1 MYYIGIDL
9 GGTNIA
15 AGIVDEAGKILAQ
28 GSTPTLATRP
38 PEEITADMCAL
49 CEKIAKDS
57 GIGMDGI
64 GAIGIGCPGTVDT
77 RTAEVVFAAN
87 TNMEK
92 FPIGAILREKLGKPV
107 YADNDANVA
116 AYGEYMIN
124 GDGVDSF
131 IVITLGTGV
140 GGGVILDK
148 KLYHGFNQA
157 GAELGHI
164 TLVSGGEQCSCGKKG
179 CWEAYASVTALI
191 RQTKAAMEANPDS
204 LMNEW
209 AKENG
214 TVNGRTAFDC
224 AKKGDAAAKT
234 VVDNY
239 VRYIADGLVSILNIF
254 QPEKIAVGGGIS
266 KEGDYLMTPVKELV
280 YKDDF
285 NRHMPKTVIETASLF
300 NDAGII
306 GAALAAR
313 DFGTAE

>member
-15 AGIVDEAGKILAQ
+15 AGIVDENGRTLVKD
-28 GSTPTLATRP
+28 STPTLAQRP
-38 PEEITADMCAL
+38 NSEVVEDMCSL
-49 CEKIAKDS
+49 CERLVKNADID
-57 GIGMDGI
+57 MDDI

-77 RTAEVVFAAN
+77 RNAEVVFAAN

-92 FPIGAILREKLGKPV
+92 LYIGDMIKKRLNKPV
-107 YADNDANVA
+107 YADNDANAA
-116 AYGEYMIN
+116 AYGEYIIN
-124 GDGVDSF
+124 GKGAESF
-131 IVITLGTGV
+131 VLITLGTGV
-140 GGGVILDK
+140 GGGIIIDK

-191 RQTKAAMEANPDS
+191 HQTKRAMDEHPES
-204 LMNEW
+204 SMNKW
-209 AKENG
+209 VENYG
-214 TVNGRTAFDC
+214 KVSGRTAFEC
-224 AKKGDAAAKT
+224 AKQGDAAAKT

-239 VRYIADGLVSILNIF
+239 IRYVADGLVSILNIF
-254 QPEKIAVGGGIS
+254 QPERICVGGGIS
-266 KEGDYLMTPVKELV
+266 KEGDYLMDPLKELV

-313 DFGTAE
+313 DFG

>member
-15 AGIVDEAGKILAQ
+15 AGIVDENGRTLVKD
-28 GSTPTLATRP
+28 STPTLAQRP
-38 PEEITADMCAL
+38 NSEVVEDMCSL
-49 CEKIAKDS
+49 CERLVKNADID
-57 GIGMDGI
+57 MDDI

-77 RTAEVVFAAN
+77 RNAEVVFAAN

-92 FPIGAILREKLGKPV
+92 LYIGDMIEKRLNKPV
-107 YADNDANVA
+107 YADNDANAA
-116 AYGEYMIN
+116 AYGEYIIN
-124 GDGVDSF
+124 GKGAESF
-131 IVITLGTGV
+131 VLITLGTGV
-140 GGGVILDK
+140 GGGIIIDK

-191 RQTKAAMEANPDS
+191 RQTKQAMDEHPES
-204 LMNEW
+204 SMNKW
-209 AKENG
+209 VENYG
-214 TVNGRTAFDC
+214 KVSGRTAFEC
-224 AKKGDAAAKT
+224 AKQEDAAAKT

-239 VRYIADGLVSILNIF
+239 IRYVADGLVSILNIF
-254 QPEKIAVGGGIS
+254 QPERICVGGGIS
-266 KEGDYLMTPVKELV
+266 KEGDYLMNPLKELV

-285 NRHMPKTVIETASLF
+285 NRHMPKTAIETASLF

-313 DFGTAE
+313 DFG

>member
-15 AGIVDEAGKILAQ
+15 AGIVDENGRTLVKD
-28 GSTPTLATRP
+28 STPTLAQRP
-38 PEEITADMCAL
+38 NSEVVEDMCSL
-49 CEKIAKDS
+49 CERLVKNADID
-57 GIGMDGI
+57 MDDI

-77 RTAEVVFAAN
+77 RNAEVVFAAN

-92 FPIGAILREKLGKPV
+92 LYIGDMIEKRLNKPV
-107 YADNDANVA
+107 YADNDANAA
-116 AYGEYMIN
+116 AYGEYIIN
-124 GDGVDSF
+124 GKGAESF
-131 IVITLGTGV
+131 VLITLGTGV
-140 GGGVILDK
+140 GGGIIIDK

-191 RQTKAAMEANPDS
+191 RQTKQAMDEHPES
-204 LMNEW
+204 SMNKW
-209 AKENG
+209 VENYG
-214 TVNGRTAFDC
+214 KVSGRTAFEC
-224 AKKGDAAAKT
+224 AKQEDAAAKT

-239 VRYIADGLVSILNIF
+239 IRYVADGLVSILNIF
-254 QPEKIAVGGGIS
+254 QPERICVGGGIS
-266 KEGDYLMTPVKELV
+266 KEGDYLMNPLKKLV

-285 NRHMPKTVIETASLF
+285 NRHMPKTAIETASLF
-300 NDAGII
+300 NGAGII

-313 DFGTAE
+313 DFG

>member
-15 AGIVDEAGKILAQ
+15 AGIVDENGRTLVKD
-28 GSTPTLATRP
+28 STPTLAQRP
-38 PEEITADMCAL
+38 NSEVVEDMCSL
-49 CEKIAKDS
+49 CERLVKNADID
-57 GIGMDGI
+57 MDDI

-77 RTAEVVFAAN
+77 RNAEVVFAAN

-92 FPIGAILREKLGKPV
+92 LYIGDMIKKRLNKPV
-107 YADNDANVA
+107 YADNDANAA
-116 AYGEYMIN
+116 AYGEYIIN
-124 GDGVDSF
+124 GKGAESF
-131 IVITLGTGV
+131 VLITLGTGV
-140 GGGVILDK
+140 GGGIIIDK

-191 RQTKAAMEANPDS
+191 RQTKRAMDEHPES
-204 LMNEW
+204 SMNKW
-209 AKENG
+209 VENYG
-214 TVNGRTAFDC
+214 KVSGRTAFEC
-224 AKKGDAAAKT
+224 AKQEDAAAKT

-239 VRYIADGLVSILNIF
+239 IRYVADGLVSILNIF
-254 QPEKIAVGGGIS
+254 QPERICVGGGIS
-266 KEGDYLMTPVKELV
+266 KEGDYLMNPLKELV

-285 NRHMPKTVIETASLF
+285 NRHMPKTAIETASLF

-313 DFGTAE
+313 DFG

>member
-15 AGIVDEAGKILAQ
+15 AGIVDENGRILVKD
-28 GSTPTLATRP
+28 STPTLAQRP
-38 PEEITADMCAL
+38 NSEVVEDMCSL
-49 CEKIAKDS
+49 CERLVKNADID
-57 GIGMDGI
+57 MDDI

-77 RTAEVVFAAN
+77 RNAEVVFAAN

-92 FPIGAILREKLGKPV
+92 LYIGDMIKKRLNKPV
-107 YADNDANVA
+107 YADNDANAA
-116 AYGEYMIN
+116 AYGEYIIN
-124 GDGVDSF
+124 GKGAESF
-131 IVITLGTGV
+131 VLITLGTGV
-140 GGGVILDK
+140 GGGIIIDK

-191 RQTKAAMEANPDS
+191 RQTKQAMEEHPESA
-204 LMNEW
+204 MNKW
-209 AKENG
+209 VENYG
-214 TVNGRTAFDC
+214 KVSGRTAFEC
-224 AKKGDAAAKT
+224 AKQGDAAAKT

-239 VRYIADGLVSILNIF
+239 IRYVADGLVSILNIF
-254 QPEKIAVGGGIS
+254 QPERICVGGGIS
-266 KEGDYLMTPVKELV
+266 KEGDYLMNPLKELV

-285 NRHMPKTVIETASLF
+285 NRHMPKTAIETASLF

-313 DFGTAE
+313 DFG

>member
-15 AGIVDEAGKILAQ
+15 AGIVDENGRTLVKD
-28 GSTPTLATRP
+28 STPTLAQRP
-38 PEEITADMCAL
+38 NSEVVEDMCSL
-49 CEKIAKDS
+49 CERLVKNADID
-57 GIGMDGI
+57 MDDI

-77 RTAEVVFAAN
+77 RNAEVVFAAN

-92 FPIGAILREKLGKPV
+92 LYIGDMIEKRLNKPV
-107 YADNDANVA
+107 YADNDANAA
-116 AYGEYMIN
+116 AYGEYIIN
-124 GDGVDSF
+124 GKGAESF
-131 IVITLGTGV
+131 VLITLGTGV
-140 GGGVILDK
+140 GGGIIIDK

-191 RQTKAAMEANPDS
+191 RQTKRAMDEHPES
-204 LMNEW
+204 SMNKW
-209 AKENG
+209 VENYG
-214 TVNGRTAFDC
+214 KVSGRTAFEC
-224 AKKGDAAAKT
+224 AKQEDAAAKT

-239 VRYIADGLVSILNIF
+239 IRYVADGLVSILNIF
-254 QPEKIAVGGGIS
+254 QPERICVGGGIS
-266 KEGDYLMTPVKELV
+266 KEGDYLMNPLKKLV

-285 NRHMPKTVIETASLF
+285 NRHMPKTAIETASLF

-313 DFGTAE
+313 DFG

>member
-15 AGIVDEAGKILAQ
+15 AGIVDENGRTLVKD
-28 GSTPTLATRP
+28 STPTLAQRP
-38 PEEITADMCAL
+38 NSEVVEDMCSL
-49 CEKIAKDS
+49 CERLVKNADID
-57 GIGMDGI
+57 MNDI

-77 RTAEVVFAAN
+77 RNAEVVFAAN

-92 FPIGAILREKLGKPV
+92 LYIGDMIEKRLNKPV
-107 YADNDANVA
+107 YADNDANAA
-116 AYGEYMIN
+116 AYGEYIIN
-124 GDGVDSF
+124 GKGAESF
-131 IVITLGTGV
+131 VLITLGTGV
-140 GGGVILDK
+140 GGGIIIDK

-191 RQTKAAMEANPDS
+191 RQTKQAMEEHPESAMHKWTDNYGKVS
-204 LMNEW
+204 
-209 AKENG
+209 
-214 TVNGRTAFDC
+214 GRTAFEC
-224 AKKGDAAAKT
+224 AKQGDAAAKT

-239 VRYIADGLVSILNIF
+239 IRYVADGLVSILNIF
-254 QPEKIAVGGGIS
+254 QPERICVGGGIS
-266 KEGDYLMTPVKELV
+266 KEGDYLMNPLKELV

-285 NRHMPKTVIETASLF
+285 NRHMPKTAIETASLF

-313 DFGTAE
+313 DFG

>member
-15 AGIVDEAGKILAQ
+15 AGIVDENGRTLVKD
-28 GSTPTLATRP
+28 STPTLAQRP
-38 PEEITADMCAL
+38 NSEVVEDMCSL
-49 CEKIAKDS
+49 CERLVKNADID
-57 GIGMDGI
+57 MDDI

-77 RTAEVVFAAN
+77 RNAEVVFAAN

-92 FPIGAILREKLGKPV
+92 LYIGDMIKKRLNKPV
-107 YADNDANVA
+107 YADNDANAA
-116 AYGEYMIN
+116 AYGEYIIN
-124 GDGVDSF
+124 GKGAESF
-131 IVITLGTGV
+131 VLITLGTGV
-140 GGGVILDK
+140 GGGIIIDK

-191 RQTKAAMEANPDS
+191 RQTKQAMEEHPESAMHKWTDNYGKVS
-204 LMNEW
+204 
-209 AKENG
+209 
-214 TVNGRTAFDC
+214 GRTAFEC
-224 AKKGDAAAKT
+224 AKQGDAAAKT

-239 VRYIADGLVSILNIF
+239 IRYVADGLVSILNIF
-254 QPEKIAVGGGIS
+254 QPERICVGGGIS
-266 KEGDYLMTPVKELV
+266 KEGDYLMDPLKELV

-285 NRHMPKTVIETASLF
+285 NRHMPKTAIETASLF

-313 DFGTAE
+313 DFG